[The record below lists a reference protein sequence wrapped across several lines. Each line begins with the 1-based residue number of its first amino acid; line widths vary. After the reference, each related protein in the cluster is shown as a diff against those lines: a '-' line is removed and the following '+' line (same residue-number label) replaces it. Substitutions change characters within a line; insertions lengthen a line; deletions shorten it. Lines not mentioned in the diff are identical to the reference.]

1 MSSKRMRL
9 DVGAA
14 REMNNFASWDGSVL
28 DVGGK
33 KNHCSV
39 APGTKPA
46 PRWCPPGL
54 SRTQKRRVQRLRTME
69 MTEKMEEE
77 ERDRWFNE
85 DRPMVIPKKTW
96 REKRLAREE
105 KDDDNSSGS
114 DKEESTE
121 AQGDMD
127 INMVFVL
134 PTEFRAGEGD
144 VAELTLGAERA
155 VFEKTSEQGSHL
167 KPLYVRGH
175 IDGKPMGGMLVDG
188 GAGVNVMP
196 LSVFSK
202 LGYKESELIKTNMN
216 LSGFSG
222 EPSQAK
228 GIMSVELTVGSKT
241 VPTAFFVVDVK
252 GRYNVL
258 LGRDWIH
265 ANGCVPST
273 LHQFL
278 VQWVGDQVEVIEAD
292 TAMCIALMETPME
305 WQHGNM
311 RCLTGRDL
319 SGYDFI
325 SVDRDSFVPIHV
337 KPADIARLNDAAL

>member
-33 KNHCSV
+33 KNHGSV

-134 PTEFRAGEGD
+134 PNEFRAGEGD

-155 VFEKTSEQGSHL
+155 VFEKTRAGADARWEFASAVYLEL
-167 KPLYVRGH
+167 RARAFAEMV
-175 IDGKPMGGMLVDG
+175 MLRVTAVCWCPHQTLMLHAVVITLVCHDHG
-188 GAGVNVMP
+188 GA
-196 LSVFSK
+196 
-202 LGYKESELIKTNMN
+202 
-216 LSGFSG
+216 
-222 EPSQAK
+222 
-228 GIMSVELTVGSKT
+228 
-241 VPTAFFVVDVK
+241 D
-252 GRYNVL
+252 
-258 LGRDWIH
+258 
-265 ANGCVPST
+265 
-273 LHQFL
+273 
-278 VQWVGDQVEVIEAD
+278 
-292 TAMCIALMETPME
+292 
-305 WQHGNM
+305 
-311 RCLTGRDL
+311 RDL
-319 SGYDFI
+319 GWSRRMARRGD
-325 SVDRDSFVPIHV
+325 SVPRKGFVAV
-337 KPADIARLNDAAL
+337 AVAAA

>member
-1 MSSKRMRL
+1 MLIGVAQNAGPVSQ
-9 DVGAA
+9 
-14 REMNNFASWDGSVL
+14 ASAGGVL
-28 DVGGK
+28 DARGR
-33 KNHCSV
+33 KNHGSV

-69 MTEKMEEE
+69 MTEKMKEE

-105 KDDDNSSGS
+105 KDDNSSSGS
-114 DKEESTE
+114 DKEESAE

-144 VAELTLGAERA
+144 ETELTLGAERA

-241 VPTAFFVVDVK
+241 IPTAFC
-252 GRYNVL
+252 G
-258 LGRDWIH
+258 
-265 ANGCVPST
+265 GCER
-273 LHQFL
+273 
-278 VQWVGDQVEVIEAD
+278 EV
-292 TAMCIALMETPME
+292 
-305 WQHGNM
+305 
-311 RCLTGRDL
+311 
-319 SGYDFI
+319 
-325 SVDRDSFVPIHV
+325 
-337 KPADIARLNDAAL
+337 